1 MSIQNIAFIDGK
13 TDRAIEA
20 IGYFA
25 DYTAAKNYRFYY
37 LYPSENFQLFDTE
50 TKNLQDIENEQIP
63 TEFDIIFVH
72 KSDSESAENIRAKHY
87 ISYSGGGYKPTYS
100 SENAHQQLF
109 IFPLTDEVKD
119 AINPKVVESILSY
132 CAGNKAFS
140 PYLFPG
146 GNDLKEEKLRQT
158 YQLFGKVAEGYAPI
172 STPNLSTKVAILW
185 NKCTFE
191 NNDYSGNRAMFL
203 RQRVLNYL
211 KEYGVGEHILNEEPS
226 FEANIFVENVLKQ
239 KPENALICA
248 EIEGK
253 SEWLIFLEGVEIAAE
268 LRLKGY
274 KGSIFIATQLS
285 PSEWENQKSTK
296 LAAYRHFLQTPFT
309 YTVFLQSLLPTF
321 DANTRQYCL
330 ANLPEKLL
338 SEAEILEIQ
347 ERKQQKMAFM
357 NEDLLRNICEYSL
370 QPKGIVRTILHDI
383 GTFATE
389 NRTEELENIFTKI
402 APFISFYAQNQWIR
416 LKQEIIQNAK
426 ERQNENLTT
435 IFNRWKQDILAL
447 ITEKEETETLDLE
460 NEHLCVL
467 YVDDDVDLCEKVK
480 AHFEAQ
486 NVFCYTCHS
495 VSEAIS
501 LMQKDKAGKLTRENG
516 KMNQI
521 RTIIADW
528 HFYRMEKNAT
538 HRWAIQ
544 QGHDLINAIHELT
557 LLVDIFVLTRMKSEI
572 LYQAQNRKH
581 RVRWFSKEE
590 KLEFLI
596 YEVIKTAKNW
606 YASLLPNWNGWVNV
620 SPRNKYPLSY
630 YYYLHRNQEDYA
642 NVEILANQR
651 ILEIYDKCHIWANRG
666 DTISIEDLGGAENL
680 IAFKRNHLNINPLKN
695 LDIMRDKLMARKLV
709 LALVTFMDYGEICAV
724 LFDMDLR
731 SEEYIKEAFG
741 TYLGLPSDTAD
752 LRACIQSKTALLPEE
767 LQFLEEYVC
776 G

>member
-1 MSIQNIAFIDGK
+1 MPIQNIAFIDGK
-13 TDRAIEA
+13 TDRAVEA

-25 DYTAAKNYRFYY
+25 EYATAKNYRFYY
-37 LYPSENFQLFDTE
+37 LYPFENFQLFDAE
-50 TKNLQDIENEQIP
+50 TKNLQDIDNEQIP
-63 TEFDIIFVH
+63 TEFYLIFVH
-72 KSDSESAENIRAKHY
+72 KSDSESAENIRTKHY
-87 ISYSGGGYKPTYS
+87 ISYSGGGYKPSYS
-100 SENAHQQLF
+100 NENANQQLF

-132 CAGNKAFS
+132 CAGNKPFS

-146 GNDLKEEKLRQT
+146 GNYLKEENLRQM
-158 YQLFGKVAEGYAPI
+158 YQLFGKAADGYAPA
-172 STPNLSTKVAILW
+172 SAPTPATKVAILW

-211 KEYGVGEHILNEEPS
+211 KEYGSGEQILHDEPF
-226 FEANIFVENVLKQ
+226 FEGNIFVENVLKH
-239 KPENALICA
+239 KPESALICA

-285 PSEWENQKSTK
+285 PAEWENQKSAK

-321 DANTRQYCL
+321 NAHTRQYCL
-330 ANLPEKLL
+330 ANLPENLL

-347 ERKQQKMAFM
+347 ERKQQKMTFM

-383 GTFATE
+383 GTFTTE
-389 NRTEELENIFTKI
+389 NKAEELENILTKI
-402 APFISFYAQNQWIR
+402 APFISFYLQDEWIS
-416 LKQEIIQNAK
+416 LKKQMIQNAK
-426 ERQNENLTT
+426 ERPDEKLSA

-447 ITEKEETETLDLE
+447 IMEKEESETLDLE

-467 YVDDDVDLCEKVK
+467 YVDDDVELCQKVK
-480 AHFEAQ
+480 VHFEAQ

-495 VSEAIS
+495 VSEAMS
-501 LMQKDKAGKLTRENG
+501 LIQKDKSGKLSRESG
-516 KMNQI
+516 KINQI
-521 RTIIADW
+521 RTIIVDW
-528 HFYRMEKNAT
+528 HFYRVEKNAT

-557 LLVDIFVLTRMKSEI
+557 LQVDIFVLTRMKSEI

-590 KLEFLI
+590 KMEFLI

-606 YASLLPNWNGWVNV
+606 YASLLPHWNSWVNA

-642 NVEILANQR
+642 NAEIQANQR
-651 ILEIYDKCHIWANRG
+651 ILEIYDKCHIWVNRG
-666 DTISIEDLGGAENL
+666 DTVTIEDLGGAENL
-680 IAFKRNHLNINPLKN
+680 IAFKRNHLNTNSLRN

-709 LALVTFMDYGEICAV
+709 LALATFMDYEEICAV
-724 LFDMDLR
+724 LFDTDLR

-752 LRACIQSKTALLPEE
+752 LRAIIKSKIALLPEE
-767 LQFLEEYVC
+767 LLFLEEYVC